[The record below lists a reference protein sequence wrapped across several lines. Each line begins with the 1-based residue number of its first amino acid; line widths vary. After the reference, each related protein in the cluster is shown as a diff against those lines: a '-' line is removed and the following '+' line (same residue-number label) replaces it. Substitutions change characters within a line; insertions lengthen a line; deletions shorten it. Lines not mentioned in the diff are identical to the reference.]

1 MTAARYRTRTL
12 MAALLATV
20 AIGTVAAYA
29 QGALWDPAQ
38 LPESRGTV
46 KQYTLAP
53 RGEVDGLIL
62 NDGTEVHIPKH
73 LGAQMVFA
81 IRPGDDVSIRG
92 LKARGLPMVDA
103 VSITNVNTGKTV
115 VDNGREFRG
124 PDQTVS
130 GRISVVLHGR
140 RGEVN
145 GALLEDGTV
154 LRMPPP
160 EAERFSGSLQAGQAV
175 SVRGDIVSTAL
186 GRVIDVQ
193 AFGSSPEQMTELA
206 GPRPPRGPKG
216 EKGPDRFGPPPPP
229 PPPPPR
235 G

>member
-1 MTAARYRTRTL
+1 
-12 MAALLATV
+12 MAAPKYGMQTLVATLLATV
-20 AIGTVAAYA
+20 AIGSVAAYS

-62 NDGTEVHIPKH
+62 NDGTEVHFPKH
-73 LGAQMVFA
+73 LSTQVVFA

-92 LKARGLPMVDA
+92 LKARGLPLVDA
-103 VSITNVNTGKTV
+103 ASITNVNTGKTV
-115 VDNGREFRG
+115 VDNGRDFRG
-124 PDQTVS
+124 PDQTAS

-145 GALLEDGTV
+145 GAVLDNGTV
-154 LRMPPP
+154 LRLPPP
-160 EAERFSGSLQAGQAV
+160 EAERLASSLQVGQPVFA
-175 SVRGDIVSTAL
+175 RGDILSSAL

-193 AFGSSPEQMTELA
+193 AIGSSPEQMTELA

-216 EKGPDRFGPPPPP
+216 EKSPDRVGPPPPP
-229 PPPPPR
+229 PLPPR

>member
-1 MTAARYRTRTL
+1 MTAPKYRMRTVT
-12 MAALLATV
+12 AALFATV
-20 AIGTVAAYA
+20 AIGTVTAYA
-29 QGALWDPAQ
+29 QGALWDTAQ

-73 LGAQMVFA
+73 LSAQLVFTV
-81 IRPGDDVSIRG
+81 RPGDDVSIRG
-92 LKARGLPMVDA
+92 LRARGLSMIDA
-103 VSITNVNTGKTV
+103 SSVTNMNTGKTV

-160 EAERFSGSLQAGQAV
+160 EAERFASSLQTGQPV
-175 SVRGDIVSTAL
+175 SVRGDILSTAL

-193 AFGSSPEQMTELA
+193 AIGSSPEQMTELA
-206 GPRPPRGPKG
+206 GPRPPKGPKG

-229 PPPPPR
+229 PPR